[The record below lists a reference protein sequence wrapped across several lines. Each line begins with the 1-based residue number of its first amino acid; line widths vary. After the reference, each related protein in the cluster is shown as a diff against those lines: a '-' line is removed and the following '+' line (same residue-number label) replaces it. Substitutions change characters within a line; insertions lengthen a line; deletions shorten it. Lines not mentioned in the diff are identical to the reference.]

1 MIKNLLIAGLATLIS
16 VTVNAQCMDWVSPS
30 PTTGYLTFG
39 DIPCNGQSREI
50 SYGVVK
56 SEAYILSN
64 VQVGTNLTFSMCDGP
79 DAGAW
84 IPDFTVIAPSG
95 EVDAYGAG
103 DGDGC
108 SITWTAS
115 EEGIYLIVINEEG
128 NCGIEEDVESGLGK
142 ITTNSGGMECPEFLE
157 GAESFE
163 SPTGVLPACWQA
175 VDADG
180 DGSNWAISSDEGPG
194 VEGDQYISSYSYDGD
209 NGLTPDN
216 YLITPQV
223 TLGSNDSLYYAVRSL
238 HHNYSEEEYAILV
251 STTGTEIADF
261 TEEVFAETLEYVNE
275 WQARTVNLSAYDGQT
290 IYLAFRHH
298 GTSDVWGFIIDA
310 VKLPGTVICNPDAVT
325 ELETVESNLFPNP
338 ATDNLNITSSL
349 EGSATVRVYD
359 ATGRVVL
366 ENNVNLSQAT
376 YTQSISSLENGIY
389 IIQISTTDK
398 VATQRFVKQ

>member
-115 EEGIYLIVINEEG
+115 EEGIYLIVINEAD
-128 NCGIEEDVESGLGK
+128 NCGMEDEIENGLGK

-163 SPTGVLPACWQA
+163 SADGSLPACWQA

-238 HHNYSEEEYAILV
+238 HHNYSEEEYTILV

-310 VKLPGTVICNPDAVT
+310 VKLPGTVNCNPDAVT
-325 ELETVESNLFPNP
+325 ELDKVESNLFPNP
-338 ATDNLNITSSL
+338 TTDNLNITSSL

-389 IIQISTTDK
+389 IIQISTIDK